1 MTASH
6 VTKPWSFSAHRQA
19 TTNFFFPN
27 LFLFDFTAW
36 FITASHSVA
45 HRADSRFIL
54 LTSIT
59 ITAWHKDHRRV
70 QHTCLAY
77 LSFQQLANAP
87 PFHRNRTVYTDPWL
101 SGLAHNTAT
110 NILLFRLSIC
120 VQVCVCVCVCIHKQH
135 TDGVPKR
142 QLHNPYH
149 CALSVRVCV
158 KCDGWQSLRLAQSQ
172 SWLHSQHTLLEAHAL
187 L

>member
-1 MTASH
+1 MWLNTDKQQQ
-6 VTKPWSFSAHRQA
+6 TFL
-19 TTNFFFPN
+19 FPN

-77 LSFQQLANAP
+77 LSFQQLAMQTH
-87 PFHRNRTVYTDPWL
+87 HRSTET
-101 SGLAHNTAT
+101 GLFTQTPGYLDWHITLQL
-110 NILLFRLSIC
+110 ISCCFSCLY
-120 VQVCVCVCVCIHKQH
+120 VCKSVCVCVCIHKQH

-149 CALSVRVCV
+149 CALSVCQRVCV
-158 KCDGWQSLRLAQSQ
+158 KCDGWQSWRLAQSQ
-172 SWLHSQHTLLEAHAL
+172 SWLHSQHTLLEAHRPL
-187 L
+187 F

>member
-6 VTKPWSFSAHRQA
+6 VTKPRSFSAHRQA
-19 TTNFFFPN
+19 TTNLFSPN

-77 LSFQQLANAP
+77 LSFQQLAVQTH
-87 PFHRNRTVYTDPWL
+87 HRSTET
-101 SGLAHNTAT
+101 GLFTQTPGYLDWHITLQL
-110 NILLFRLSIC
+110 ISCCFGCLYVCKS
-120 VQVCVCVCVCIHKQH
+120 VCVHACAYINNTQMVCPKGSCTIPTIVLFLCECV
-135 TDGVPKR
+135 
-142 QLHNPYH
+142 
-149 CALSVRVCV
+149 LSVMG
-158 KCDGWQSLRLAQSQ
+158 DSL
-172 SWLHSQHTLLEAHAL
+172 
-187 L
+187 